1 MIWATPINVLLR
13 TVLKLATREG
23 LNETYLPFLNLA
35 IGLNPP
41 QTPIFKT
48 LRATWYLELLALNQP
63 MFLHAGNSTESM
75 QCRCTWIYWVCQS

>member
-48 LRATWYLELLALNQP
+48 LRAT
-63 MFLHAGNSTESM
+63 
-75 QCRCTWIYWVCQS
+75 